1 MSDRDQE
8 APNGSGIHSLPNE
21 LLLEIFKTTSNLPL
35 SPHSSRPHLLTLCG
49 VSRHW
54 RSLCLDDP
62 EFWTVIDI
70 PFHQARVQDPVE
82 WASVRL
88 ERSKACLFDVIL
100 DLSSAQD
107 ATTGE
112 STHQVVRLVAN
123 HVDRLRRLYVSAP
136 SLNHQSV
143 DFLSPLR
150 PILAPALTDLEIIL
164 YDYKSFVSEL
174 TTNGRYN
181 LFMHGVP
188 RLSHQRLLGTNPLC
202 PLTHLSSLDMYRV
215 SMTPSTCKALF
226 SECPALKTLVLRGVW
241 SLDEG
246 TRIDTLPE
254 IEALSLV
261 SLTFGQIRSHTANI
275 SVLSMLSCPNLEF
288 LEFRGPATGIPLS
301 FVSKLV
307 KLRTL
312 RFTECSILVSSRSG
326 RLMNFS
332 ALHTLPA
339 VAHVQ
344 FYHSACEDILP
355 IGGPQPQTSRRR
367 LSIGSRGMALH
378 SAETSRNTEWDTLDI
393 IDIMRSSTLQ
403 RSKSEASFV
412 IWPNLQSVVLDSIR
426 AKDVLWLCN
435 LVRDRQGS
443 VKTIKLSHSAK
454 RHLMGSLVMQGDEPN
469 VEFLLASTV
478 FSRRRPEPAH
488 TGADKWMAKY
498 VEIRGMESEDLL
510 GYVPLDSDGI

>member
-1 MSDRDQE
+1 MSDGDQGT
-8 APNGSGIHSLPNE
+8 PNASGMHSLPNE
-21 LLLEIFKTTSNLPL
+21 MLLKIFKIVTTSDLPL
-35 SPHSSRPHLLTLCG
+35 FPHSSRPSIIALCG
-49 VSRHW
+49 VNRHW
-54 RSLCLDDP
+54 RNLCLDDP
-62 EFWTVIDI
+62 EFWTIIDI
-70 PFHQARVQDPVE
+70 PFHQMRVQDPVE

-88 ERSKACLFDVIL
+88 ERSKACLFDVVL
-100 DLSSAQD
+100 KLSSARD

-112 STHQVVRLVAN
+112 STRQVVQLVAN
-123 HVDRLRRLYVSAP
+123 HIGRLRRLSVSAP
-136 SLNHQSV
+136 SLSYGGI
-143 DFLSPLR
+143 DFLSPFR

-164 YDYKSFVSEL
+164 YDYKIFASEL

-215 SMTPSTCKALF
+215 SMTPSTCKTLF

-246 TRIDTLPE
+246 TILDTLPE

-261 SLTFGQIRSHTANI
+261 SLTFGQIRSHTANF

-288 LEFRGPATGIPLS
+288 LEFRGPATNIPPT

-307 KLRTL
+307 KLHTL
-312 RFTECSILVSSRSG
+312 RFNECSIVVSSRTG
-326 RLMNFS
+326 RLMDFT

-355 IGGPQPQTSRRR
+355 VGDPQPQPSRRR
-367 LSIGSRGMALH
+367 LSIGSRAMALR
-378 SAETSRNTEWDTLDI
+378 SAETSRDADRDPLGI
-393 IDIMRSSTLQ
+393 RRSPPLQ
-403 RSKSEASFV
+403 RAEASSV

-426 AKDVLWLCN
+426 ARDVLWLCD

-454 RHLMGSLVMQGDEPN
+454 RHLMGSLVMQGEGPN
-469 VEFLLASTV
+469 IEFLLAFTSLWT
-478 FSRRRPEPAH
+478 RRPEPGH
-488 TGADKWMAKY
+488 TGVDKWMAKH
-498 VEIRGMESEDLL
+498 VEMRGMESDDLL
-510 GYVPLDSDGI
+510 GYVPLDTDGI

>member
-1 MSDRDQE
+1 MSDGDQE

-21 LLLEIFKTTSNLPL
+21 MLLKIFKTTSNLPL
-35 SPHSSRPHLLTLCG
+35 SPPSSRPYLLTLCS

-54 RSLCLDDP
+54 RSLCLEDP
-62 EFWTVIDI
+62 EFWTIIDI
-70 PFHQARVQDPVE
+70 PFHQARGQDPVE

-88 ERSKACLFDVIL
+88 ERSKACLFDVVL
-100 DLSSAQD
+100 KLSSAQD

-112 STHQVVRLVAN
+112 STRQVVQLVAN
-123 HVDRLRRLYVSAP
+123 HVGRLRRLSVSAP
-136 SLNHQSV
+136 SLSYGGI
-143 DFLSPLR
+143 DFLSPLK
-150 PILAPALTDLEIIL
+150 PILAPTLTDLEIFL
-164 YDYKSFVSEL
+164 YDYKTFASEL

-181 LFMHGVP
+181 LFMHGAP

-215 SMTPSTCKALF
+215 SMTPSTCKILF

-241 SLDEG
+241 PLDEG

-288 LEFRGPATGIPLS
+288 LEFRGPATGIPPS
-301 FVSKLV
+301 FVSGLV

-326 RLMNFS
+326 RLMDFS

-355 IGGPQPQTSRRR
+355 IGDPQPQPSRRR
-367 LSIGSRGMALH
+367 LSIGSRAMALR
-378 SAETSRNTEWDTLDI
+378 SAETSRNADRDPLGI
-393 IDIMRSSTLQ
+393 RRSPPLE
-403 RSKSEASFV
+403 RAKASSV
-412 IWPNLQSVVLDSIR
+412 IWRNLQSVVLDSIR
-426 AKDVLWLCN
+426 AKDVLWLCD

-443 VKTIKLSHSAK
+443 VKKIKLSHSAK
-454 RHLMGSLVMQGDEPN
+454 RHLTGSLMMQGEDPN
-469 VEFLLASTV
+469 VEFLLAST
-478 FSRRRPEPAH
+478 SLWKRRPEPGH
-488 TGADKWMAKY
+488 TGADKWMANH
-498 VEIRGMESEDLL
+498 VEIREIECEDLS
-510 GYVPLDSDGI
+510 GYVSLDSDGI

>member
-1 MSDRDQE
+1 MSDGDQE

-21 LLLEIFKTTSNLPL
+21 MLLKIFKTTSNLPL
-35 SPHSSRPHLLTLCG
+35 SPPSSRPHLLTLCG
-49 VSRHW
+49 VSRLW

-62 EFWTVIDI
+62 EFWTIIDI

-88 ERSKACLFDVIL
+88 ERSKACLFDVVL
-100 DLSSAQD
+100 KLSSAQD

-112 STHQVVRLVAN
+112 SLRQVVRLVAN
-123 HVDRLRRLYVSAP
+123 HVDRLRRLSVSAP
-136 SLNHQSV
+136 SLNYQGI

-164 YDYKSFVSEL
+164 YDYKNFASEL

-261 SLTFGQIRSHTANI
+261 SLTFGQIRSHTTNI
-275 SVLSMLSCPNLEF
+275 SVLSMLLCPNLEF

-312 RFTECSILVSSRSG
+312 RFTECSILVSSRNG
-326 RLMNFS
+326 RLMDFA

-355 IGGPQPQTSRRR
+355 IGEPQPQPSRRR
-367 LSIGSRGMALH
+367 LSIGSRAMALR
-378 SAETSRNTEWDTLDI
+378 SAETSRNADRDPLGI
-393 IDIMRSSTLQ
+393 RRSPPLEQ
-403 RSKSEASFV
+403 AQASSV

-426 AKDVLWLCN
+426 AKDVLWLCD

-443 VKTIKLSHSAK
+443 VKIVKLSHSAK
-454 RHLMGSLVMQGDEPN
+454 RHLTGSLIMEGEDPD
-469 VEFLLASTV
+469 VEFLLASA
-478 FSRRRPEPAH
+478 SLWKRRPEPGH